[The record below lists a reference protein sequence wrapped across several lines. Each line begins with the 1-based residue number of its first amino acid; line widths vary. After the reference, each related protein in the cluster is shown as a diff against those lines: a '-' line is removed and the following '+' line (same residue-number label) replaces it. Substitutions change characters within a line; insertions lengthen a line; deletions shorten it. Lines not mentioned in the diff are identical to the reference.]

1 MNQRPAK
8 THKAAMG
15 QDGRV
20 SLTEVIDFMQSAEN
34 LLEREGQE
42 DAAFYFGQVAEFL
55 KENPTKA
62 FKESVGRVLGV

>member
-1 MNQRPAK
+1 
-8 THKAAMG
+8 MG

>member
-1 MNQRPAK
+1 MNQRSAK

-20 SLTEVIDFMQSAEN
+20 SLSEVINFMQSAEN

-42 DAAFYFGQVAEFL
+42 DAAFYFGQVAEFM
-55 KENPTKA
+55 KDNPTKA
-62 FKESVGRVLGV
+62 FKENVGRVLGV